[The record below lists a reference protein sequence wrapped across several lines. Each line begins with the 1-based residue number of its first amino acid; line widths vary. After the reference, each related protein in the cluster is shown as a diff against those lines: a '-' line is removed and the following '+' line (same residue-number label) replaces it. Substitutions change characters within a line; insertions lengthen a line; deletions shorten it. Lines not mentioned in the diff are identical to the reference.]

1 MQILVVYA
9 SRKGSTEEIA
19 LTIGKELENGGHQ
32 ARVSH
37 LKDVSSLDGYD
48 AVVMGA
54 PVYTGHIDDDLRK
67 FVERNKIGLKNIPV
81 AAFAVGL
88 APVNPKIG
96 SVATIG
102 EQLKDIVVPVNLV
115 AMKVFTGKLDPAQH
129 SFMTKTMISL
139 MKAPTGDFR
148 DWDVIKEWAKSL
160 PGLFGTWNASVFPNR
175 QEKNLKY

>member
-19 LTIGKELENGGHQ
+19 LAIGKELEAGGHQ
-32 ARVSH
+32 VMVSH
-37 LKDVSSLDGYD
+37 LKDVSSFEGYD
-48 AVVMGA
+48 AAVMGA
-54 PVYTGHIDDDLRK
+54 PVYTGHIDEELRK
-67 FVERNKIGLKNIPV
+67 CVERNKNGLKNIPI

-96 SVATIG
+96 SSAALE
-102 EQLKDIVVPVNLV
+102 EQLRGMVGPANLV
-115 AMKVFTGKLDPAQH
+115 AVMVFAGKLDPAQH

-148 DWDVIKEWAKSL
+148 DWDMIKEWAKSL
-160 PGLFGTWNASVFPNR
+160 PALFGTWNA
-175 QEKNLKY
+175 

>member
-1 MQILVVYA
+1 MQILVACA

-19 LTIGKELENGGHQ
+19 SAIGKELEGEGHQ
-32 ARVSH
+32 VRVSH
-37 LKDVSSLDGYD
+37 LKDVSSLEGYD

-67 FVERNKIGLKNIPV
+67 FVERNKNGLKTIPV

-88 APVNPKIG
+88 APVDPKIG
-96 SVATIG
+96 SVAALE
-102 EQLKDIVVPVNLV
+102 EQLKGIVVPVNLV
-115 AMKVFTGKLDPAQH
+115 AMKVFSGKLDPAQH
-129 SFMTKTMISL
+129 SFMMKTMISL

-160 PGLFGTWNASVFPNR
+160 PGLFGAWNA
-175 QEKNLKY
+175 E